1 VLGGKRG
8 RTQGALVVAEFA
20 LAITLL
26 AGAGL
31 AIHSFWKLTS
41 IDLGFRA
48 DHVLTAYL
56 GTPKSE
62 HPPLDKI
69 KADAQHLM
77 DRLRAVP
84 GVQSVSLTTDL
95 PLEGNDS
102 YSFRISG
109 KPVAEGNEPIAAF
122 ASVTLGYF
130 ETFGVRL
137 LHGRL
142 LSDSDA
148 AGSTQVA
155 MVSEG
160 FVRRFLPDVDPLAEK
175 IVFAAPVPY
184 QKTGPPSEW
193 QIVGVFRDVQNSEH
207 LTDEMNPEVY
217 LSFWQA
223 PWPSVGLGVRTA
235 LDPALM
241 IKNVRGAV
249 LAAQPTRTISHI
261 DVLQQKIDNEFKG
274 DRFGM
279 VLFGG
284 FSGLALLLAAIGVYG
299 IAAFA
304 IAQRQHEI
312 GLRMALGAQ
321 RDQVVRLILA
331 SAIKLAFLGICVG
344 LGGVYLVG
352 HLMRSTLYGIQT
364 IDSVSFMVASLLLV
378 TAATVASYI
387 PARRA
392 AKVDPMVALRNQ

>member
-1 VLGGKRG
+1 
-8 RTQGALVVAEFA
+8 
-20 LAITLL
+20 
-26 AGAGL
+26 
-31 AIHSFWKLTS
+31 
-41 IDLGFRA
+41 
-48 DHVLTAYL
+48 
-56 GTPKSE
+56 
-62 HPPLDKI
+62 
-69 KADAQHLM
+69 
-77 DRLRAVP
+77 
-84 GVQSVSLTTDL
+84 L

-241 IKNVRGAV
+241 TKNVRGAV